1 MTRRGH
7 VYRRRTK
14 SGALSRWYAVID
26 AEKEPDGRRRQVTR
40 AFDTRTQAYSWLA
53 EQQHAREVGGPTVA
67 AWLRGW
73 LASRADLRASTVATY
88 VGHVEKYLVPLLG
101 GQLLRA
107 LSSEDVVALHQQLA
121 AAGVST
127 VTARRISATLSSA
140 LTSAVDQGVITVNPA
155 QRIRLSKPDR
165 YQAAVWSAE
174 QASRFLA
181 ATSRDQH
188 ACLWR
193 MALVLGMRRGELAGL
208 RWDDLDL
215 TTGTVTVTTTR
226 VAVGATVVEGP
237 PKSARSRRML
247 PLDAHTVGMLR
258 RHQARQT
265 HHARQENLGP
275 VTHVF
280 TGDHGQPLTPG
291 WISRRFTE
299 LSTQIALPAI
309 RFHDLRHASASLGL
323 AAGESLKEVSA
334 RLGHSSIMV
343 TADTYLAPPDSLARA
358 STQRLAGVLDSAW
371 QYPCDRPR
379 KPAA

>member
-7 VYRRRTK
+7 VYRRKTK
-14 SGALSRWYAVID
+14 SGGWSRWYAVID
-26 AEKEPDGRRRQVTR
+26 AVKELDGKRRQVTR
-40 AFDTRTQAYSWLA
+40 AFDTRAQAYAWLA
-53 EQQHAREVGGPTVA
+53 EQQYAARVGGPTVA
-67 AWLRGW
+67 AWLRDW
-73 LASRADLRASTVATY
+73 LASRTDLRASTLATY
-88 VGHVEKYLVPLLG
+88 VGHIDNYLVPLLG
-101 GQLLRA
+101 GQLLRS
-107 LSSEDVVALHQQLA
+107 LSSEDVTALHQQLA

-127 VTARRISATLSSA
+127 VTARRIHATLSSA
-140 LTSAVDQGVITVNPA
+140 LSAAVELGVIAVNPA
-155 QRIRLSKPDR
+155 ARIRLPKSGR
-165 YQAAVWSAE
+165 YEAVVWTAE

-181 ATSRDQH
+181 ATSRDEH

-208 RWDDLDL
+208 RWEDLDL
-215 TTGTVTVTTTR
+215 HTGTVTVTTTR

-258 RHQARQT
+258 RHQARQI
-265 HHARQENLGP
+265 HHARQEHLGP

-280 TGDHGQPLTPG
+280 TGEYGQPLTPA
-291 WISRRFTE
+291 WISRRFIE
-299 LSTQIALPAI
+299 LTRQIGLPAI
-309 RFHDLRHASASLGL
+309 RFHDLRHASATLGL

-371 QYPCDRPR
+371 QYPSDRKKR
-379 KPAA
+379 AA

>member
-7 VYRRRTK
+7 VYRRKTK
-14 SGALSRWYAVID
+14 SGGWSRWYAVID
-26 AEKEPDGRRRQVTR
+26 AEKESDGKRRQVTR
-40 AFDTRTQAYSWLA
+40 AFDTRAQAYAWLA
-53 EQQHAREVGGPTVA
+53 EQQHAARVGGPTVA
-67 AWLRGW
+67 IWLRDW
-73 LASRADLRASTVATY
+73 LASRADLRASTLATY
-88 VGHVEKYLVPLLG
+88 LGHIDNYLAPLLG
-101 GQLLRA
+101 GQLLRS
-107 LSSEDVVALHQQLA
+107 LSSEDVTALHQQLA

-127 VTARRISATLSSA
+127 VTARRIHATLSSA
-140 LTSAVDQGVITVNPA
+140 LSAAVEQGVIAVNPA
-155 QRIRLSKPDR
+155 QRIRLPKSGR
-165 YQAAVWSAE
+165 YQAVVWTAE

-181 ATSRDQH
+181 ATSRDPH

-215 TTGTVTVTTTR
+215 HAGTVTVTTTR
-226 VAVGATVVEGP
+226 VAVGASVVEGP

-247 PLDAHTVGMLR
+247 PLDPHTVGMLR
-258 RHQARQT
+258 RHQARQA

-275 VTHVF
+275 VSHVF
-280 TGDHGQPLTPG
+280 TGEDGQPLTPA

-299 LSTQIALPAI
+299 LTRQIGLPVI
-309 RFHDLRHASASLGL
+309 RFHDLRHASATLGL
-323 AAGESLKEVSA
+323 TAGESLKEVSA

-371 QYPCDRPR
+371 QYPSDRPKR
-379 KPAA
+379 AA

>member
-7 VYRRRTK
+7 VYRRKTK
-14 SGALSRWYAVID
+14 AGGWSRWYAVID

-40 AFDTRTQAYSWLA
+40 SFDTRTQAYAWLA
-53 EQQHAREVGGPTVA
+53 EQQNALEVGGPTVA
-67 AWLRGW
+67 AWLRDW

-88 VGHVEKYLVPLLG
+88 VGHIENYLVPLLG
-101 GQLLRA
+101 GQLLRT
-107 LSSEDVVALHQQLA
+107 LSTEDLVALHEQLA

-127 VTARRISATLSSA
+127 VTARRIHATLSSA
-140 LTSAVDQGVITVNPA
+140 LSAAVEQGIITNNPTA
-155 QRIRLSKPDR
+155 RIRLPKPGR
-165 YQAAVWSAE
+165 YQAVVWSAE

-181 ATSRDQH
+181 ATSRDEH

-193 MALVLGMRRGELAGL
+193 LALVLGMRRGELAGL

-215 TTGTVTVTTTR
+215 NAGTVTITTTR

-247 PLDAHTVGMLR
+247 PLDPHTVGMLG

-265 HHARQENLGP
+265 HHARQDNLGP
-275 VTHVF
+275 VSHVF
-280 TGDHGQPLTPG
+280 TGEHGQPVTPA

-299 LSTQIALPAI
+299 IVQQTSLPRV
-309 RFHDLRHASASLGL
+309 RFHDLRHASATLGL

-371 QYPCDRPR
+371 QPPTGRAKKR
-379 KPAA
+379 AA